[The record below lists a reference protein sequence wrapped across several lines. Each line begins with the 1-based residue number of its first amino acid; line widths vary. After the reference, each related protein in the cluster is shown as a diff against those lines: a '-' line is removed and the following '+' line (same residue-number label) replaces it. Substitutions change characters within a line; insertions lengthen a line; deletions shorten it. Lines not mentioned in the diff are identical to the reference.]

1 MIKINIFLFY
11 EGENVGLSLARKKKK
26 NTWKYNCFEEYTL

>member
-11 EGENVGLSLARKKKK
+11 EGENVGLSLARKK
-26 NTWKYNCFEEYTL
+26 NTWKYNFFEAYTL